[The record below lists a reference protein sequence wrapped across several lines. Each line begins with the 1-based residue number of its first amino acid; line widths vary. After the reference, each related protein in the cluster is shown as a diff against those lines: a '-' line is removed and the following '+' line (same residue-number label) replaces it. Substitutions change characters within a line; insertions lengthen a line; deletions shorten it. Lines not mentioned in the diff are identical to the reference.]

1 MATYA
6 IGDIQGCFDSLQHL
20 LEKCRFDPASDRLWL
35 VGDLVNRGPRSLDTL
50 RFVRDLGSAA
60 ITVLGNHD
68 LYLLMVA
75 AGSGRRSKGDTLDEI
90 LKAADCE
97 ELLDWL
103 RQRPLCHREGEFCM
117 VHAGLLAAMDNRPGT
132 RAGGEKSRLYLVAR
146 PTAISWPTC
155 GVANRRVERRPRGLA
170 PFAGDRQRDDPNALL
185 FARRRHGIQ
194 GQGRVVRRAG

>member
-20 LEKCRFDPASDRLWL
+20 LKNAASTRQAIDCGWSAIWSTADPGRSTPCASC
-35 VGDLVNRGPRSLDTL
+35 VI
-50 RFVRDLGSAA
+50 SAQQR

-103 RQRPLCHREGEFCM
+103 RQRPLCHREGGFCM
-117 VHAGLLAAMDNRPGT
+117 VHAGLLPQWTTARARALAAR
-132 RAGGEKSRLYLVAR
+132 SRGC
-146 PTAISWPTC
+146 TWWPDL
-155 GVANRRVERRPRGLA
+155 PRF
-170 PFAGDRQRDDPNALL
+170 PRQ
-185 FARRRHGIQ
+185 HVG
-194 GQGRVVRRAG
+194 